1 MGDNEIPTL
10 RELEAEVPEG
20 YRTRFVAIVGLTDV
34 LCDAHLNAEY
44 KELCREM
51 TVEICQDGFPVLR
64 GKPEGWAAGVVYALG
79 RVNFLDDPGQ
89 TPHMRSA
96 DIAKGVGI
104 SVGTMQ
110 AKAKIISLGLDLM
123 PFDPDWTLPSKMD
136 DNPLVWMLEVNGFL
150 MDIRHTPRET
160 QVVAYE
166 KGLIPY
172 IPADRA
178 SQPDAPR
185 LRLVPPP
192 NGTT

>member
-1 MGDNEIPTL
+1 MGNDEVPTL
-10 RELEAEVPEG
+10 QELEAEVPES
-20 YRTRFVAIVGLTDV
+20 YRARFVAIVGLTDV

-51 TVEICQDGFPVLR
+51 AVEICRDGSPVLR
-64 GKPEGWAAGVVYALG
+64 GKPESWAAGVVYALG
-79 RVNFLDDPGQ
+79 RVNFLDDPSQ

-96 DIAKGVGI
+96 GIAKGFGI

-110 AKAKIISLGLDLM
+110 AKAKTISEGLDLM

-136 DNPLVWMLEVNGFL
+136 DNPLIWMLEVNGFL
-150 MDIRHTPRET
+150 MDIRHAPREA

-172 IPADRA
+172 VPADRA
-178 SQPDAPR
+178 SQPETPC
-185 LRLVPPP
+185 LRLAPPP
-192 NGTT
+192 DDS